1 MCLLLEI
8 SNELLHTIFLD
19 VDPSDLAALSQSC
32 QALNT
37 FVKSNKLLYKEL
49 YLQRFDRPPQD
60 IPCWETELK
69 KLVKCQKILESKHD
83 SIKRFQ
89 LQFVGRTVASLLE
102 TASTPSDSPSL
113 NRTFLVE
120 QFCAQQNIDNFLCSS
135 SLFEHAGLGT
145 QVPAETP
152 ADQQLSAKLHCL
164 YGVPVDLI
172 GRRVKPTHPY
182 ARSRVYDLRNYTDAS
197 LWGPFMDDGT
207 ENVDWEKVEAIM
219 VVLNYNLRV
228 FSERTNGD
236 FEPFWS
242 LPFEGASPNSFVSP
256 TTLGIPSEP
265 SLPIESQDPYG
276 VTGTWMRVVTFLDYN
291 DLYHFN
297 FAPDDLLNDEPR
309 MPIETEEAI
318 RLIRMKL
325 RVTKIVPPGEDDGQA
340 LPVVYFKGTSR
351 SLHSQ
356 WDPNANSGI
365 RGTVRLTREGEI
377 RWTTF
382 SIFHGEER
390 WRSEGVQVGGIR
402 SARGVLGNWFDK
414 DYDMHGPAGPTAFWK
429 ITDEIPTEKKATGG
443 PLPHVIFI

>member
-49 YLQRFDRPPQD
+49 YLQRF
-60 IPCWETELK
+60 LK

-265 SLPIESQDPYG
+265 SLPIESQDPY
-276 VTGTWMRVVTFLDYN
+276 DYN

-382 SIFHGEER
+382 SIFHG
-390 WRSEGVQVGGIR
+390 
-402 SARGVLGNWFDK
+402 
-414 DYDMHGPAGPTAFWK
+414 
-429 ITDEIPTEKKATGG
+429 
-443 PLPHVIFI
+443 